1 MADSVD
7 VLSTL
12 KIVYSIYAWIVISL
26 IAWFAYNIMRDGS
39 KEGAKPAIFYTY
51 IAILVVIGTGLHFL
65 TYNTVP
71 WVPYDLNRHKIKPD
85 KVFHITYK
93 DHTITIE
100 DEKPMLIHCGDKVVF
115 DAKSEDLTYGF
126 GIFRQN
132 GTMVAQM
139 QVVPGSRNDLLW
151 IFDKN
156 GVYNIKST
164 EYSGPKGAF
173 MEVKDAIRVIGCMT
187 YDRYSMK

>member
-1 MADSVD
+1 MADSIE
-7 VLSTL
+7 VLHTL
-12 KIVYSIYAWIVISL
+12 KVVYTIYVLIALSL
-26 IAWFAYNIMRDGS
+26 IGWFAYRIRQDGK
-39 KEGAKPAIFYTY
+39 KEGVKPAIFYTY
-51 IAILVVIGTGLHFL
+51 IATLVVIGTGLHFL
-65 TYNTVP
+65 TYNTIP
-71 WVPYDLNRHKIKPD
+71 WVRYDLKRDHITPD

-93 DHTITIE
+93 DHKIILE
-100 DEKPMLIHCGDKVVF
+100 DEKPMLIHCEDKVVF

-132 GTMVAQM
+132 GSLVAQM
-139 QVVPGSRNDLLW
+139 QVVPNSRNDLLW

-173 MEVKDAIRVIGCMT
+173 MEVKDAIRVIGCLD
-187 YDRYSMK
+187 YDKYSMK

>member
-12 KIVYSIYAWIVISL
+12 KIVYTIYALIAISL
-26 IAWFAYNIMRDGS
+26 IGWFGYNITRDGTKKGPS
-39 KEGAKPAIFYTY
+39 RAIFYTY
-51 IAILVVIGTGLHFL
+51 IAVLVVIGTGLHFL

-71 WVPYDLNRHKIKPD
+71 WVPYDLARHKIKPD

-93 DHTITIE
+93 DHQIILE
-100 DEKPMLIHCGDKVVF
+100 ENPMIIHCGDKVVF

-132 GTMVAQM
+132 GSMVTQM

-156 GVYNIKST
+156 GVYNIRST
-164 EYSGPKGAF
+164 EYSGPKGAQ
-173 MEVKDAIRVIGCMT
+173 MVVKDAIKVIGCKEF
-187 YDRYSMK
+187 DRYSMK

>member
-1 MADSVD
+1 MADSLD

-12 KIVYSIYAWIVISL
+12 KIVYTIYAWIVISL
-26 IAWFAYNIMRDGS
+26 IGWFAYNIVRDGK

-51 IAILVVIGTGLHFL
+51 IAILVIIGTGLHFL

-71 WVPYDLNRHKIKPD
+71 WVPYDLNRHKITPD
-85 KVFHITYK
+85 KVFHIIYK
-93 DHTITIE
+93 DHKIILPQ
-100 DEKPMLIHCGDKVVF
+100 KPMLINCGDKVVF

-132 GTMVAQM
+132 GTMVTQM

-164 EYSGPKGAF
+164 EYSGPAGAY
-173 MEVKDAIRVIGCMT
+173 MEVKDAIKVVGL
-187 YDRYSMK
+187 